1 MSTKHAAQRRKRTD
15 QRPLVLLALALLIL
29 SLHLA
34 GGYLRQH
41 GNRQIAPAPD
51 RYRYIWLKGG
61 TIAEGLYRA
70 ENPLDLP
77 KLYRRAGL
85 APPAAACLKPL
96 PVPPFTTVIL
106 ENGAE
111 PNISGTH
118 PRTAV
123 LFCKQIPVNRAD
135 LEVLT
140 TVSGIG
146 PGLAKRIIELR
157 DQKGGFAGVEEL
169 LAVNGIGPKKIEMLR
184 HVFTFEK

>member
-1 MSTKHAAQRRKRTD
+1 MSTKHAAQRHKRED
-15 QRPLVLLALALLIL
+15 QRPLVLLAIALLIL

-34 GGYLRQH
+34 GGYRRQH
-41 GNRQIAPAPD
+41 DNCQPEPD
-51 RYRYIWLKGG
+51 QFRYIWLKGG
-61 TIAEGLYRA
+61 TLAEGLYRA
-70 ENPLDLP
+70 ESPLDLA

-85 APPAAACLKPL
+85 ALPAAARLKPL
-96 PVPPFTTVIL
+96 PVSPLTTVML

-111 PNISGTH
+111 PNINGTH
-118 PRTAV
+118 PQTAV

-157 DQKGGFAGVEEL
+157 NQRGGFADVKEL
-169 LAVNGIGPKKIEMLR
+169 LAVNGIGPKKVEMLKNAFSF
-184 HVFTFEK
+184 VD